1 MNKLNLKHIAAY
13 ACALLLPVVIS
24 ILFPDIPD
32 GNSIIQ
38 TYQKLL
44 FALPVLFIIAAFLGF
59 RISETGITLASLT
72 FFVLAL
78 SGLIE
83 RLVTVPVLDDGVLA
97 RFFTALP
104 FAAAFPLGLI
114 FLLPDGAG
122 RRSLLPSKIAL
133 ALSPLILFAA
143 PDLFESL
150 LMLPLSDGGS
160 FPWPGPAASLLPLA
174 APLFYRDRRRAA
186 FAPGVDGIT
195 YAVHAARDNRRRRY
209 SRRQLP
215 SFCRHHPA
223 AFALPGILGE
233 LVY

>member
-104 FAAAFPLGLI
+104 FAAAFPLALFFCSPTGPGGAHF
-114 FLLPDGAG
+114 FL
-122 RRSLLPSKIAL
+122 RRLRLRSAL
-133 ALSPLILFAA
+133 
-143 PDLFESL
+143 
-150 LMLPLSDGGS
+150 
-160 FPWPGPAASLLPLA
+160 
-174 APLFYRDRRRAA
+174 
-186 FAPGVDGIT
+186 
-195 YAVHAARDNRRRRY
+195 
-209 SRRQLP
+209 
-215 SFCRHHPA
+215 
-223 AFALPGILGE
+223 
-233 LVY
+233 